1 MFAGKGDEGKVEN
14 LEECVI
20 TFQAPAAASVMGSVL
35 QRRKTDNITQQ
46 LWIFGPGYTE
56 AALCSL

>member
-20 TFQAPAAASVMGSVL
+20 PFQAPAAASMMGSVL
-35 QRRKTDNITQQ
+35 WRRKTDSITQQ
-46 LWIFGPGYTE
+46 L
-56 AALCSL
+56 